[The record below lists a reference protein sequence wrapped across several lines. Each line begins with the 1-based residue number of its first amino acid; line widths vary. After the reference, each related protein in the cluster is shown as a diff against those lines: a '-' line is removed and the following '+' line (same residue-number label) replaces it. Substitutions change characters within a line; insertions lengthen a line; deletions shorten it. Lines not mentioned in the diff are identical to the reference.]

1 MGNCAKPPSL
11 TADEARRLGDRRWL
25 VEKGVWSVATA
36 RQWLTRQT
44 CLRHIEAPG
53 YKFPEPERR

>member
-1 MGNCAKPPSL
+1 MCQSAKPPGL

-25 VEKGVWSVATA
+25 VEKGVWSVVTA

-44 CLRHIEAPG
+44 CLRHIEAQG
-53 YKFPEPERR
+53 YKFPERKRR